1 MIVAAAA
8 PAAADAQQQGSV
20 QLSTDSQIVLGN
32 AARRGSERLLEPD
45 FGALWT
51 QPGRRFGQFQMEVR
65 GSRRG
70 DDIHLGRTWLAV
82 RDLRAKGASW
92 TLEGGDIY
100 TTPSLREYQFSNLTA
115 PLVTFTGGA
124 ATARSTKTSLQ
135 LVAGRSTAWRNIF
148 GTDPDALGQT
158 LALAR
163 ASYIQSSRLT
173 LTARASRIRTS
184 NMKEFERTID
194 ASDQAGGGARLVL
207 TPALHL
213 VADGGFVRYRATGA
227 PSAVNDYSFLAG
239 VHLLI
244 SRGWLQVNAS
254 RFSPGDL
261 PVLNASL
268 QDREGIFSAGEFDLS
283 NRVRL
288 FGGWETIDTNINP
301 TGTALQRPLAST
313 TRGFGGVRMRVAA
326 RSTFSL
332 RVDEGDRSSRPVTGT
347 LLNGRSFN
355 ASDTGSVTAE
365 LQSRA
370 GRVTAFGRYTRR
382 ENVDSAFSSA
392 TFTQHDTSAQFFANL
407 SRTTQFFG
415 VATFTRQR
423 AELGTGSSYLQVSG
437 GGQQQVF
444 RPGLWLRLE
453 GSTSRTQDLATG
465 QLVPREAFSVGL
477 NGSIAR
483 NTTLGV
489 NVYADRAPAGLE
501 TESGAWLT
509 RSALRIVHTI
519 PTGSIRVASA
529 PRVEGARGVRGS
541 GTISGSV
548 FADWNANGQP
558 DPGEE
563 LLPGIPIALGNLSHV
578 STGRD
583 GQFSFLNVPAGSQQ
597 VRLDLN
603 ALPVDFDPPAE
614 TDVPLDLGRGET
626 RRVVF
631 GLVPLGSV
639 HGRVIEDANRNGQI
653 DPGEPL
659 VDNAVLVLD
668 GGLRSELAR
677 AGRFR
682 FEAVRAGNHR
692 IELLRE
698 SLPEGATIVSAVEQ
712 PAPVTREQPQTE
724 VTYLVTIEKRP
735 EVRKVFPPRGGGGRG
750 AAAPAAAP
758 AGTPRAPSATAA
770 PSAAPRTP
778 AAASRPGSTPP
789 ARSGAF
795 TIQIAALTSATRARG
810 LVSELK
816 GAGFDAYLV
825 APAAGGDGL
834 YRVRVGRYASRAAA
848 QRTVVRLERLLGL
861 KMWITRAR

>member
-20 QLSTDSQIVLGN
+20 QLSTDTQIVLGH

-82 RDLRAKGASW
+82 RDLKVNGAAW
-92 TLEGGDIY
+92 TFEGGDIY
-100 TTPSLREYQFSNLTA
+100 AAPSLREYQFSNLTA

-124 ATARSTKTSLQ
+124 AIAKTTKTSVQ

-163 ASYIQSSRLT
+163 ASYVQSSRLT
-173 LTARASRIRTS
+173 VTARASRIRTS

-194 ASDQAGGGARLVL
+194 ASDQVNGGARLVV
-207 TPALHL
+207 TPALHV

-227 PSAVNDYSFLAG
+227 QSTVNDYSLLAG

-268 QDREGIFSAGEFDLS
+268 QDREGIFSAGEFDLAS
-283 NRVRL
+283 RVRL
-288 FGGWETIDTNINP
+288 FGGWETIDTNIDP
-301 TGTALQRPLAST
+301 TGAALQRPIAST
-313 TRGFGGVRMRVAA
+313 TRGFGGVRVRVAP

-332 RVDEGDRSSRPVTGT
+332 RIDDGDRTSRPVPGT
-347 LLNGRSFN
+347 PVDRSPFT
-355 ASDTGSVTAE
+355 ASDTGSVAAE
-365 LQSRA
+365 LQSTV
-370 GRVTAFGRYTRR
+370 GRLTGFLRYTWR
-382 ENVDSAFSSA
+382 ENVDAAFTSA
-392 TFTQHDTSAQFFANL
+392 TFTQHDSAAQFFLNL
-407 SRTTQFFG
+407 SRASQFFG
-415 VATFTRQR
+415 VATYTRQR
-423 AELGTGSSYLQVSG
+423 AESGTGSSYLQLSG
-437 GGQQQVF
+437 GGQQQLF

-453 GSTSRTQDLATG
+453 GSTSRMQDLTTG
-465 QLVPREAFSVGL
+465 LLVPREAISVGV
-477 NGSIAR
+477 NGQIGPH
-483 NTTLGV
+483 TTLGV
-489 NVYADRAPAGLE
+489 NVYADRAPAGVEPE
-501 TESGAWLT
+501 TKGWLT

-519 PTGSIRVASA
+519 PTGSVRVASA
-529 PRVEGARGVRGS
+529 PRAEGARVARGT
-541 GTISGSV
+541 GTIAGSV

-563 LLPGIPIALGNLSHV
+563 LLPGIPIALGTVSHV

-583 GQFSFLNVPAGSQQ
+583 GQFSFLNVPAGTQN

-639 HGRVIEDANRNGQI
+639 QGRVIEDANRNGQA
-653 DPGEPL
+653 DPGEPP

-682 FEAVRAGNHR
+682 FEAIRAGDHR
-692 IELLRE
+692 IQLLRE
-698 SLPEGATIVSAVEQ
+698 SLPEGATIVSAVDQ
-712 PAPVTREQPQTE
+712 PAPVTREQPQVE

-750 AAAPAAAP
+750 AASGPTPLAA
-758 AGTPRAPSATAA
+758 TPRAPSAA
-770 PSAAPRTP
+770 PAPPAAPRLP
-778 AAASRPGSTPP
+778 AAAPRPGSTPAP
-789 ARSGAF
+789 GGAF

-810 LVSELK
+810 LVTELK

-848 QRTVVRLERLLGL
+848 QRTVARLERLLGL